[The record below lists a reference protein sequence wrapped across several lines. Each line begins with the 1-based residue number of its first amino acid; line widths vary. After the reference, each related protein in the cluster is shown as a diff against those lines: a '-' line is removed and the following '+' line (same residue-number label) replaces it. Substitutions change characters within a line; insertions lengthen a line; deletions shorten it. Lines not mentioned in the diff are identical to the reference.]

1 MMLGC
6 GARARAHMEA
16 YRTIDTMKMVAV
28 CDVMPERVQAFRD
41 DFGVAEGY
49 TDFAEALAKVKPD
62 VVHVGT
68 QPGTRIWEA
77 ETCAA
82 GGVKVMVVEKPMAIK
97 PSELA
102 ALTRVHEE
110 TGMEIIQ
117 NCQRRYYPQFR
128 DGLIHQIANEK
139 IGDLYF
145 VRASTR
151 GNTIAMGPHMMD
163 LLQLFLGEAQPTAVW
178 AMAHTI
184 VEDDAYQHTHKAPES
199 LMAQYW
205 FDVQGREVRVVFDCA
220 PDALGTPGEE
230 GFWMHLHFD
239 FLGTAGRLFL
249 TQNKGYW
256 WQAEGMAEP
265 ERGDS
270 SWDEQESAGQRDF
283 TLAVGRWLEEGVP
296 HLNRFAVS
304 RAVIAALLGAQKSV
318 YEGGTISLPTEFT
331 DEEWAAL
338 RARLKGA

>member
-1 MMLGC
+1 
-6 GARARAHMEA
+6 MEA

-205 FDVQGREVRVVFDCA
+205 FDVQGREVRVIFDCA

-249 TQNKGYW
+249 TREQRLLVAG
-256 WQAEGMAEP
+256 
-265 ERGDS
+265 RGNGR
-270 SWDEQESAGQRDF
+270 AGARGQQ
-283 TLAVGRWLEEGVP
+283 LGRAGV
-296 HLNRFAVS
+296 R
-304 RAVIAALLGAQKSV
+304 R
-318 YEGGTISLPTEFT
+318 T
-331 DEEWAAL
+331 
-338 RARLKGA
+338 ARLHPRRGPVAGRGRAASEPLRRQPGGHRGPAGCAEVGLRGRQDQPADGVHG